1 MSDEEQQPKTD
12 VVPQRFEE
20 DELRKLLHDLVKR
33 KGLVGAAKALG
44 VNFRTLTGSIDS
56 GKLSRR
62 MREALVKEIQAE
74 GGDEEQK
81 EREEECRIEQVMQQ
95 VESMAEELI
104 GIRGGVERP
113 GGAHWRTRES
123 TVGASGFP
131 NPWNQ
136 G

>member
-62 MREALVKEIQAE
+62 MREALVKEIP
-74 GGDEEQK
+74 
-81 EREEECRIEQVMQQ
+81 
-95 VESMAEELI
+95 
-104 GIRGGVERP
+104 RP
-113 GGAHWRTRES
+113 KRR
-123 TVGASGFP
+123 
-131 NPWNQ
+131 
-136 G
+136 